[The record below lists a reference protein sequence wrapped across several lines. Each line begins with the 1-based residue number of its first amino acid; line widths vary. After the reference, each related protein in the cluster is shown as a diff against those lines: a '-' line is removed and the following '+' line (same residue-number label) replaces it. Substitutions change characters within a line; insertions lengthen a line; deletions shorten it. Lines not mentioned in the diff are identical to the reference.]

1 MDTKQTARTT
11 SDGAVPAVAEQ
22 VQPLKIEE
30 ASPAYFAPAV
40 DRADARTKARVA
52 FMRDFGLRCKAA
64 RGSKEISDLA
74 LRVGVHRN
82 TLWNIERGD
91 SLPDAF
97 MLELLAKEYETTT
110 SELLGGESKKQEST
124 TSRVPKSTQAVQ
136 VGEVVYVPI
145 FDIRASAGSGA
156 FNDIEAVTAM
166 RPFDASFIR
175 YDLGI
180 SHNDIVISSVV
191 GRSMEPWLHHKDT
204 TLTDLRDREALTEG
218 VHLVRL
224 DGAMLVKKLQ
234 RLPGKVLRVSSY
246 NPDYEPFDIRGTEDA
261 ERDFEV
267 IGRVRWGGVTFN

>member
-1 MDTKQTARTT
+1 MDTKQAARTT
-11 SDGAVPAVAEQ
+11 ADGAPPAVVEQ
-22 VQPLKIEE
+22 VQPLSAEE
-30 ASPAYFAPAV
+30 ARPNLFVPAV
-40 DRADARTKARVA
+40 DRADVRGKARAA
-52 FMRDFGLRCKAA
+52 FMLDFGLRCKAA
-64 RGSKEISDLA
+64 RGSKEIVDVA
-74 LRVGVHRN
+74 MRVGVHRN

-97 MLELLAKEYETTT
+97 MLNLLAKEYDTTT
-110 SELLGGESKKQEST
+110 SELLGGESPKTESA
-124 TSRVPKSTQAVQ
+124 SDRVPKSTTAVQ
-136 VGEVVYVPI
+136 LGEFVHVPI
-145 FDIRASAGSGA
+145 FDIRASAGTGA
-156 FNDIEAVTAM
+156 FNEIEAVTAM
-166 RPFDASFIR
+166 RSFDAAFIR

-180 SHNDIVISSVV
+180 SHNDLVISSVV

-224 DGAMLVKKLQ
+224 DGAVLVKKLQ

-246 NPDYEPFDIRGTEDA
+246 NPEYEPFDIRGNEDS